1 MSISAIFKDSLP
13 EFINSQPKKGS
24 ATVYLPKAQAIQLE
38 RFKAYQNDR
47 HFFMVDHDKAP
58 CRAER
63 LYDIEPNIVVYNV
76 QNPERHQAFW
86 LLKDP
91 VHCQAKAKACKPY
104 RYMRAIE
111 AAYDAK
117 YQADIHFARYI
128 HRNPLFW
135 AADTDWRHD
144 RAYTLSELAEV
155 VDMQPERIKRGQRLV
170 TDGGRNNTLF
180 NDLRSWAYP
189 NALVARQS
197 SYDEWHKQIVTRAI
211 AYNTFDNPLPLNE
224 TLVVARSVAE
234 FTYFRYRQ
242 QGAAV
247 TDAYR
252 ELQAQ
257 RGAIGGKKSKGGGRK
272 PAIDAENAQRI
283 DLMLSMSYTHSEI
296 ADRIGVST
304 KAIQRY
310 IAATNNVK

>member
-1 MSISAIFKDSLP
+1 
-13 EFINSQPKKGS
+13 
-24 ATVYLPKAQAIQLE
+24 TVWLPKSKAIQHE
-38 RFKAYQNDR
+38 RIKSYQNDR
-47 HFFMVDHDKAP
+47 YFLMVDHDNSP
-58 CRAER
+58 CRVEH
-63 LYDIEPNIVVYNV
+63 LYDLEPNVATYNP
-76 QNPERHQAFW
+76 QRPERHQAFF
-86 LLKDP
+86 LIKDP
-91 VHCQAKAKACKPY
+91 VHCQDTAKARKPY
-104 RYMRAIE
+104 RYLRAIE

-117 YQADIHFARYI
+117 YGADIHFSRHI
-128 HRNPLFW
+128 HRNPLCW
-135 AADTDWRHD
+135 LSDTDWRHD

-189 NALVARQS
+189 NALAARQS